1 MHLFKYRFFPK
12 QVFSLFLFKGWLP
25 WWLSSKEST
34 CNAGDTGSVPAW
46 GRGPGVGNGNP
57 LQCSCLENPMDRGAW
72 RATVHG
78 VPKSRAWLKR
88 VNNNS
93 KGYTYCCEVLRNG
106 LKPIGAVQL
115 EAALA
120 SLGRFLVSLA
130 CPCGHSAL
138 FCLRHLASAWHQ

>member
-1 MHLFKYRFFPK
+1 
-12 QVFSLFLFKGWLP
+12 
-25 WWLSSKEST
+25 
-34 CNAGDTGSVPAW
+34 
-46 GRGPGVGNGNP
+46 
-57 LQCSCLENPMDRGAW
+57 MDRGAW
-72 RATVHG
+72 WATVPG
-78 VPKSRAWLKR
+78 VTKELDTTER
-88 VNNNS
+88 VSNNS
-93 KGYTYCCEVLRNG
+93 KGHTYCCEVLRNG